1 MNKGPSYQPGDK
13 LLDVYVVE
21 RVLGEGGFND
31 VYLARHQIL
40 PRRYAIKV
48 LRSTVAQTAADL
60 ERLRSRVEREA
71 IVLARFDHPNLPT
84 LHDMRL
90 EQGAPVLV
98 LEYLE
103 GKDFGYVLDAT
114 RQLAVQDALYIGIEV
129 AKPLSIAHQRE
140 IVHRD
145 IKPENIFCMTE
156 EPPEGKAVVRLL
168 DFGASLL
175 LGETKRLTREN
186 SVIATMY
193 YVAPESLQGAGKPD
207 HRVDIYALGLV
218 LWESLAGFHPF
229 DPNDQGV
236 PATRMGLLQM
246 DQPVP
251 YLRDVRPDVPTR
263 FADVLAKMVAKNPGE
278 RPATMQNVYDELWAV
293 LSTMQHSAERMGQR
307 LPSIFTRQGMRLPD
321 GQVVSSRRHRRR
333 TVERGGAA
341 SYALSSS
348 SIPTERRP
356 SDAGPA
362 PAQAAPNSAANPA
375 LVARASASPAA
386 TQESPQLRRS
396 SSGAVAPLT
405 LPASAEQQAR
415 AAATPRGTE
424 LLPNSPLNRQ
434 DEADPQV
441 KQLLELAQSPNK
453 PGHREALEAAL
464 GHTSPAVRKAATQGL
479 SRANSPLSRTA
490 LERALASERDI
501 EVRSVMALTLDL
513 MAPAAPAPGLGGT
526 VSMNDGS
533 RPAGFPSPQSP
544 LPKPAAA
551 QPAPTLSEE
560 QDGGATFIARLAASA
575 LTAPRLEERER
586 SLVALQQSS
595 PVHAERVTL
604 AKQVID
610 PFDARG
616 QAIPEPARVEGLARL
631 RSVGVDQ
638 FLLQAVMRGLARPPS
653 ERIQR
658 ECLHV
663 LAEEGDQRHAGF
675 LEQMRRDQV
684 LPPPFLSLLEQAL
697 QALNARPARKLPALL
712 PPISASTEAAAKLSP
727 TPKKGPRK
735 QDLIAI
741 VAAMLVVLLIVAT
754 LLGMRVFR

>member
-48 LRSTVAQTAADL
+48 LRSTVAQTPADL

-168 DFGASLL
+168 DFGASRL

-229 DPNDQGV
+229 DPSDQGV

-246 DQPVP
+246 DEPVP

-348 SIPTERRP
+348 SVPTERRQ

-362 PAQAAPNSAANPA
+362 PAQAGPNSAANPGPA
-375 LVARASASPAA
+375 ARISASPAA

-396 SSGAVAPLT
+396 SASAVALPT

-434 DEADPQV
+434 DEAEPQV

-513 MAPAAPAPGLGGT
+513 MGPAAPAPGLGGT
-526 VSMNDGS
+526 VSMNDGT
-533 RPAGFPSPQSP
+533 RPAGFPSPSP
-544 LPKPAAA
+544 QAKPAAP

-560 QDGGATFIARLAASA
+560 PDGEATFIARLAASA

-586 SLVALQQSS
+586 SLIALQQSS
-595 PVHAERVTL
+595 PVHAERVAL

-616 QAIPEPARVEGLARL
+616 QAIAEPVRVEGLARL

-684 LPPPFLSLLEQAL
+684 LPPPFLSLLDQAL
-697 QALNARPARKLPALL
+697 QALSARPARKIPPLL
-712 PPISASTEAAAKLSP
+712 PRITTAPMAKLAPS
-727 TPKKGPRK
+727 PKKGLRK

-741 VAAMLVVLLIVAT
+741 VSALIVVLLIVAT
-754 LLGMRVFR
+754 LLGMRAFQ